1 MPSVTSCFNSTL
13 YKKTMSRFWPLW
25 AGYALIWAF
34 ILPLNLCTQYMD
46 WTRWGENAAERA
58 TAWACQVPETLQAGI
73 WMSALFGLLSAMAV
87 FGYLYTSRSTCMMH
101 ALPMRRDA
109 LFATQYLAG
118 LSFALLP
125 QTAVAL
131 LTLAAEMITVPAGN
145 WIPAFEALGAWFLC
159 QSAVALFFFSF
170 ASFCAMFTG
179 HSLALPVFYGI
190 LNILVMAVYEL
201 VCMLMR
207 SFLYGYNFNL
217 SVIPPVKYCTPVYAL
232 ADACTLDWSDA
243 AGTPLVCSLH
253 APLTV
258 AAYAVAGTVF
268 ALLTLLVYRERH
280 AETAG
285 DVVSIPLVK
294 PLFRCGVSFCA
305 GLFFGTFTAAFF
317 GWYEEAL
324 PLTLCVIV
332 WAVVGCF
339 AAEMLLQKSFRV
351 WKSWPWAAGMAAA
364 MVVLCG
370 VLFLD
375 LFGVVRRVPKAEDV
389 ASLHVSSSM
398 GHPWGG
404 FDQTLD
410 RPEDIQKFIDLH
422 QAMVNERAR
431 ARARLYTHDDWSE
444 LIDLDV
450 RYTLKD
456 GSVLYRSYYSVPV
469 YQNELEKEG
478 SVTWAAQRAL
488 QDQGRRE
495 AYIASFEGRIPTNAC
510 LEPVYNRQTQE
521 GYDQAILDSS
531 QKVWQAARQ
540 DYLDGTLGSYQL
552 FDDGRGYSTSLS
564 LDFSLSNSGYLY
576 FRTCLT
582 PDAHRTLA
590 VLEELGVLENY
601 ALQDENGEPI
611 P

>member
-46 WTRWGENAAERA
+46 WTRWGRNAAEKA
-58 TAWACQVPETLQAGI
+58 TEWAYHVPETLQAGI
-73 WMSALFGLLSAMAV
+73 WLSALYGLLSAMAV
-87 FGYLYTSRSTCMMH
+87 FGYLYASRSTCMMH

-131 LTLAAEMITVPAGN
+131 LTLAAEMVTVPAGN
-145 WIPAFEALGAWFLC
+145 WITAFEALGTWFLC
-159 QSAVALFFFSF
+159 QSAIALFFFSF
-170 ASFCAMFTG
+170 AAFCAMFTG

-190 LNILVMAVYEL
+190 LNILVVSVYEL
-201 VCMLMR
+201 VCTLMR
-207 SFLYGYNFNL
+207 SYLYGYDFNL
-217 SVIPPVKYCTPVYAL
+217 AILPPVKYCTPVYAL
-232 ADACTLDWSDA
+232 ADACTLTWSDA
-243 AGTPLVCSLH
+243 AGTPLVCSLY

-268 ALLTLLVYRERH
+268 ALLALLVYRERH

-294 PLFRCGVSFCA
+294 PLFRCGVSFCS

-317 GWYEEAL
+317 GWSADAL
-324 PLTLCVIV
+324 PLTVCVIV
-332 WAVVGCF
+332 WAVIGCF

-364 MVVLCG
+364 MLLLCG

-375 LFGVVRRVPKAEDV
+375 LFGVVKRVPRAEDV
-389 ASLHVSSSM
+389 ASLHVYGNIGYPQSGM
-398 GHPWGG
+398 E
-404 FDQTLD
+404 QTLD

-422 QAMVNERAR
+422 QAMVNERKR
-431 ARARLYTHDDWSE
+431 AGLSVYDGGWDDTIALNLE
-444 LIDLDV
+444 
-450 RYTLKD
+450 YTLKN
-456 GSVLYRSYYSVPV
+456 GSTLCRRYYHVPI
-469 YQNELEKEG
+469 YKEELDQEG
-478 SVTWAAQRAL
+478 SVTWAAERAL
-488 QDQGRRE
+488 QDQNRRE
-495 AYIASFEGRIPTNAC
+495 AYIASFEGRTPTYAF
-510 LEPVYNRQTQE
+510 LEPVYNRLTQDE
-521 GYDQAILDSS
+521 YDGVPLDSC

-540 DYLDGTLGSYQL
+540 DYLEGTLGAYQL
-552 FDDGRGYSTSLS
+552 FDDGRGYGTRLS
-564 LDFSLSNSGYLY
+564 VEFSLSDNSYLRFDSY
-576 FRTCLT
+576 LT
-582 PDAHRTLA
+582 PDARHTLA
-590 VLEELGVLENY
+590 VLEELGVLEDY
-601 ALQDENGEPI
+601 AFQTVNGEPVL
-611 P
+611 